1 MEEDTQKEEYL
12 DRLLRLQAEYDN
24 YRKSVEKR
32 FEEERKLASERL
44 VLKLLDVVDDFERMM
59 KNIRDDKVREGMEM
73 IYKNMM
79 KALESEGL
87 ERIECAGKPFNPLEQ
102 EAIEVSY
109 DECGDETYDTVIEEL
124 RAGYKMNGKVIRA
137 ALVKVKG
144 GKK

>member
-1 MEEDTQKEEYL
+1 MEEDTKKEEYL
-12 DRLLRLQAEYDN
+12 NRLLRLQAEYDN

-32 FEEERKLASERL
+32 FEEERKLANERL

-59 KNIRDDKVREGMEM
+59 KNIENAEVREGMEM

-79 KALESEGL
+79 KALKSEGL
-87 ERIECAGKPFNPLEQ
+87 ERMECVGKPFNPLEQ

-109 DECGDETYDTVIEEL
+109 DGDETQDTVIEEL
-124 RAGYKMNGKVIRA
+124 RAGYRMNGKVIRA

-144 GKK
+144 GKNE

>member
-1 MEEDTQKEEYL
+1 MEEDTQKGEYL

-32 FEEERKLASERL
+32 FDEERKLANERL
-44 VLKLLDVVDDFERMM
+44 VLKLLNVVDDFERMM
-59 KNIRDDKVREGMEM
+59 KNIEDDKVKEGIEM

-87 ERIECAGKPFNPLEQ
+87 EQIECVGKPFNPLEQ
-102 EAIEVSY
+102 EAIEVLY
-109 DECGDETYDTVIEEL
+109 DGCGDETHDTVIEEL

>member
-1 MEEDTQKEEYL
+1 MEEDTKKEEYL

-24 YRKSVEKR
+24 YRKSIEKR
-32 FEEERKLASERL
+32 FEEERKLANERL

-59 KNIRDDKVREGMEM
+59 KNIENAEVREGMEM

-79 KALESEGL
+79 KALKSEGL
-87 ERIECAGKPFNPLEQ
+87 ERMECVGKPFNPLEQ

-109 DECGDETYDTVIEEL
+109 DGDETQDTVIEEL
-124 RAGYKMNGKVIRA
+124 RAGYRMNGKVIRA

-144 GKK
+144 GKNE